1 MVVVLVAIDILQTPC
16 ATGSACGSL
25 PPVTS
30 TQHAMRW
37 PGTTGSRVG
46 FSGTQRSIAYGQ
58 RGWNGQPGGGS
69 IRSGGR
75 PSIGTSFSLRGSSS
89 RGIDFN
95 KPSVYGCRGL

>member
-30 TQHAMRW
+30 TQQAMRW
-37 PGTTGSRVG
+37 PGTTGSRLG
-46 FSGTQRSIAYGQ
+46 FSGMQRSTAYGQ
-58 RGWNGQPGGGS
+58 RGWNGQPLGGA
-69 IRSGGR
+69 IKSGGN

-89 RGIDFN
+89 RGIDFSS
-95 KPSVYGCRGL
+95 PSV